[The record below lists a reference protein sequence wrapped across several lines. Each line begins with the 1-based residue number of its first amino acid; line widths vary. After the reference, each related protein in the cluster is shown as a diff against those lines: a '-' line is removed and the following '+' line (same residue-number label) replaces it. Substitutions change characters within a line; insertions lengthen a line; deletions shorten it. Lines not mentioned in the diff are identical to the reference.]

1 MKNKEYINQMSNI
14 HASDE
19 LISKTIKN
27 IKTSQKVEKNF
38 NIKKIMVGTAATL
51 VLSIGSVGAYVGIT
65 GNTAILEKL
74 GINLSKNYEDNK
86 QIIKNE
92 DNMQNCIKGNGF
104 DAKLISAAVDNSS
117 LVLEFDINLD
127 EGIKCESPDLKIDD
141 IAIYMPKRNVTESKD
156 LIWTEE
162 SNSSKM
168 ENGTYKVFKYI
179 KIKNAVIDNTNVWR
193 DMFFEDEFVNCT
205 ISISSIIDKDTNK
218 IVSEDVG
225 DSWDFEFKLSKPEN
239 LSYSESELNKV
250 IYYND
255 VEIKIEKIQE
265 SSFGNV
271 ISIFATEKNIDLNDV
286 NDIQKL
292 KFAIKDENGNDVAIL
307 SKIVNV
313 TMEDYD
319 KGQMN
324 TTILEI
330 GLKVD
335 DVTNNPNYKIEVKQG
350 ENVNIDIDEIKNAN
364 DIILENLKSGTVV
377 ITKDNVFYPVD
388 NILSKDE
395 YYTDEYGVY
404 KIDRSSEELNSEF
417 LINK

>member
-38 NIKKIMVGTAATL
+38 NIKKMMVGTAAIL

-92 DNMQNCIKGNGF
+92 NNMQNCIKGNGF

-127 EGIKCESPDLKIDD
+127 EGIKCESPDLKIDN
-141 IAIYMPKRNVTESKD
+141 IAIYMPKRNVTESKA

-179 KIKNAVIDNTNVWR
+179 KIKNTAIDNTNVWR
-193 DMFFEDEFVNCT
+193 DMFFEEESVNCT
-205 ISISSIIDKDTNK
+205 ISISSIIDKNTNK

-225 DSWDFEFKLSKPEN
+225 DLWSFEFKLSKPEN
-239 LSYSESELNKV
+239 LSYSVNELNKV

-271 ISIFATEKNIDLNDV
+271 ISISATEKNINLNEV

-292 KFAIKDENGNDVAIL
+292 KFTIKDENENNLAIL

-330 GLKVD
+330 QLKVD
-335 DVTNNPNYKIEVKQG
+335 DVTNNPNYKIEVQQDEKA
-350 ENVNIDIDEIKNAN
+350 NIDINEIKNVN
-364 DIILENLKSGTVV
+364 NIVLKSLRSGTTV

-388 NILSKDE
+388 NIFSKDE

-404 KIDRSSEELNSEF
+404 KIDKSSGELNSEF
-417 LINK
+417 LINQ

>member
-1 MKNKEYINQMSNI
+1 MKNKEYVNQMSKI

-27 IKTSQKVEKNF
+27 IKTSQRLEKSL
-38 NIKKIMVGTAATL
+38 NIKKIIAGTVATL
-51 VLSIGSVGAYVGIT
+51 ILSIGSVGAYVGIT

-74 GINLSKNYEDNK
+74 GINLSKNYEENK
-86 QIIKNE
+86 QIIKDE
-92 DNMQNCIKGNGF
+92 DNMKNYIKGNGF
-104 DAKLISAAVDNSS
+104 DAKLISASIDNSS

-127 EGIKCESPDLKIDD
+127 EKIKCENPDIKIDD
-141 IAIYMPKRNVTESKD
+141 IAIYMPKRNVAESKN
-156 LIWTEE
+156 LVWTEE

-179 KIKNAVIDNTNVWR
+179 GIQNAATNNTNVWK
-193 DMFFEDEFVNCT
+193 DIFYEDEYVNCT
-205 ISISSIIDKDTNK
+205 ISVNSIIDKDTNK
-218 IVSEDVG
+218 IVSENVG
-225 DSWDFEFKLSKPEN
+225 KLWSFEFKLSKPEN
-239 LSYSESELNKV
+239 LSCSERELSKV

-271 ISIFATEKNIDLNDV
+271 ISIFATEKNINLNDV
-286 NDIQKL
+286 NDIKKL
-292 KFAIKDENGNDVAIL
+292 KFTVKDENGNDVAIL

-335 DVTNNPNYKIEVKQG
+335 DVTNNPNYKIEVKQD
-350 ENVNIDIDEIKNAN
+350 ENVNIDIDEIKNVN

-395 YYTDEYGVY
+395 YYTDEYGIY
-404 KIDRSSEELNSEF
+404 KIDKSSEELNSEF
-417 LINK
+417 LINQ